1 MMKPPLSGDLVLA
14 PIEPEGADEI
24 EVAANSSPLDFLCA
38 VYRDPCQ
45 PMPRRMRAA
54 AAALP
59 FVHPKL
65 AVVANVTSFAAQ
77 MEELSRQRG
86 RSNVIDAKANHSL
99 TQPASGGVADPERS
113 GDVG

>member
-1 MMKPPLSGDLVLA
+1 MKPPLAETIYQALDQIEAGTEIDVA
-14 PIEPEGADEI
+14 P
-24 EVAANSSPLDFLCA
+24 NSSPLDFLCA
-38 VYRDPCQ
+38 VYRDPRQ

-54 AAALP
+54 EAALP

-65 AVVANVTSFAAQ
+65 AVTANVYSFAAQ

-86 RSNVIDAKANHSL
+86 RSNVIDAKANKSL
-99 TQPASGGVADPERS
+99 TQPADGGVADPERS